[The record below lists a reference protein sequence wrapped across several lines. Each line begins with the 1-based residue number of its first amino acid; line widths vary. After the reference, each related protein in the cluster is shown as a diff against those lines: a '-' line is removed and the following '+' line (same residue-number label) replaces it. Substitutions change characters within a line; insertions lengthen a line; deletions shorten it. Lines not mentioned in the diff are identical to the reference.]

1 MGLFKNKKK
10 KEPDKKKPKN
20 NRDYDAL
27 GFEHDDAEA
36 HGKKNVAFG
45 IKAASRI
52 HMSIFGLVGSGKSS
66 ILKLLLLQ
74 NLQRGDGFMVV
85 DPHGELARTIL
96 SIIPKSRIDDVIYI
110 NPSSIYKYGRT
121 ILINPLEVKKPE
133 ERYVVVMSFVNSL
146 YNLYS
151 DTWGPRLETV
161 LRNAANALVETEKN
175 NTLGD
180 LTRMISNKA
189 DRKSLLKMVSSENVR
204 NFWIEIFE
212 KQYSK
217 EAGSAA
223 YNKMDKIMSTPA
235 VAAMLDSNVSSI
247 QIDDIIKNKRILIVD
262 LSSGASDDIAK
273 FLGTILLNML
283 YIEAKKRIDLEDDME
298 DIKKNPFY
306 VYVDEAHL
314 FSNTTMSEMLRALR
328 KFGVKM
334 TIATQTINAYE
345 KSFADEICGVCQTIV
360 CGKCDHNTA
369 KAVQASMPISV
380 DDLQDLQNHT
390 FAFCSAEA
398 GVPVQGVFKSQ
409 PIPAPGQKIRDW
421 REVAQHSLK
430 KWGETVSI
438 EKYMRQSI
446 VRDITLTPFEA
457 AIVHMLHFSDRDAT
471 REELTKELEERFG
484 EIKSSDIMNALK
496 NHLTRDLRY
505 IKENRV
511 KSDDGDVNLSMRYSI
526 TSKARET
533 YLSHAAIGRRAGS
546 ELHLET
552 MFQIAELQMRLGKHC
567 QLDLGDVGASLPDLL
582 ILEPETYKYNDRTYL
597 SPDRWNENTAI
608 AVEVETDPT
617 KHTEQIYKNWKKN
630 NEMHLYVW
638 FVVYNEKHF
647 DAIHEILAGKDD
659 VDPSSYSIVTIHK
672 DIAIK
677 NKIAEIV
684 EVPMLSDAP
693 TKWLPWCEPENT
705 PKFPYGNYKSS
716 EKAEN
721 VDGIQWNERRQKIIE
736 DENTRVVIIG
746 DEDLEQA
753 TNEPKNAERAGSGQ
767 QTPKQ
772 EIMEQTSMAR
782 ETAEDTVTE
791 KPIAEQASAEQA
803 NVEGINAIVAAID
816 RPYTENDPSEPE
828 PIKVTE
834 LTDYT
839 DSPEAAQ
846 TDKTEDNTS
855 KQADVE
861 QSGTDSSAIKN
872 ADRGT
877 SEIYHLSNLEH
888 MIYNVVNEGLSVN
901 PVKIRERI
909 GVNALESD
917 IRKAVNGLHKKGLVA
932 PDLQTR
938 NVRMESLKGG
948 SPKRTYYRERI
959 MVKMELVE
967 NPNTA
972 VGQAKMIPGNKVDD
986 TTSSKAATYSDE
998 NLETM
1003 GRGRLHGLLI
1013 SDRTT
1018 EKQKNKIMELLKAK
1032 GVVYDTIKLD

>member
-1 MGLFKNKKK
+1 MGLFGKKK
-10 KEPDKKKPKN
+10 KETEPDEKKPKI

-66 ILKLLLLQ
+66 ILKLLILQ

-96 SIIPKSRIDDVIYI
+96 SIIPKSRMDDVIYI
-110 NPSSIYKYGRT
+110 NPSSIYKYGKT

-161 LRNAANALVETEKN
+161 LRNAANALVETDKH

-235 VAAMLDSNVSSI
+235 VAAMLDSNKSSI
-247 QIDDIIKNKRILIVD
+247 QISDIIKNKRMLIVD

-283 YIEAKKRIDLEDDME
+283 YIEAKKRIDLEDEME
-298 DIKKNPFY
+298 DITKNPFY
-306 VYVDEAHL
+306 VYVDEAHM
-314 FSNTTMSEMLRALR
+314 FSNSTMSEMLRALR
-328 KFGVKM
+328 KFGIKM

-345 KSFADEICGVCQTIV
+345 KTFADEICGVCQTIV

-380 DDLQDLQNHT
+380 DDLQDLQTHT

-409 PIPAPGQKIRDW
+409 PIPAPAQQISDW
-421 REVAQHSLK
+421 REVAHHSLK

-446 VRDITLTPFEA
+446 VRDIPLAPLEA

-471 REELTKELEERFG
+471 REELTKALEERFG

-511 KSDDGDVNLSMRYSI
+511 KSDDGDGNLSMRYSI
-526 TSKARET
+526 ALKARET

-552 MFQIAELQMRLGKHC
+552 IFQIAEIQMRMGRHC

-582 ILEPETYKYNDRTYL
+582 ILEPETYKYNDRVYL
-597 SPDRWNENTAI
+597 SPERWNENTAI

-617 KHTEQIYKNWKKN
+617 KHMEQIYKNWTKN
-630 NEMHLYVW
+630 NEMHLVVW
-638 FVVYNEKHF
+638 FIVYSEKHAN
-647 DAIHEILAGKDD
+647 AIHEILASKED
-659 VDPSSYSIVTIHK
+659 VDPSSYTIATITK
-672 DIAIK
+672 DDVV
-677 NKIAEIV
+677 NKIAGNIV
-684 EVPMLSDAP
+684 DVPGSAEAP
-693 TKWLPWCEPENT
+693 GKWLPWCNPNGMDENDIT
-705 PKFPYGNYKSS
+705 AK
-716 EKAEN
+716 KAEN
-721 VDGIQWNERRQKIIE
+721 VDGMQWNERRQEITE
-736 DENTRVVIIG
+736 GENTRVVIIG
-746 DEDLEQA
+746 DEYLEQA
-753 TNEPKNAERAGSGQ
+753 TNEQKNVDRGSSGQ
-767 QTPKQ
+767 QEPGQ
-772 EIMEQTSMAR
+772 EITEPTSMAR
-782 ETAEDTVTE
+782 ERADYAVTY
-791 KPIAEQASAEQA
+791 KPIAEQASAKQAVVEQA
-803 NVEGINAIVAAID
+803 SAEGINDIITAIS
-816 RPYTENDPSEPE
+816 RPDTENDPSEPE

-834 LTDYT
+834 PTDYA
-839 DSPEAAQ
+839 DSPNATQ
-846 TDKTEDNTS
+846 TDKTEDNAS
-855 KQADVE
+855 KQDGVG
-861 QSGTDSSAIKN
+861 QSGTGRSTVEN

-877 SEIYHLSNLEH
+877 SEIYHLSNLEYT
-888 MIYNVVNEGLSVN
+888 IYNVVNEGLSVD

-909 GVNALESD
+909 GINALESD

-938 NVRMESLKGG
+938 RVRMESLKGG
-948 SPKRTYYRERI
+948 SPKKTYYRERI

-986 TTSSKAATYSDE
+986 TTSSKMATYSDKDLE
-998 NLETM
+998 NM
-1003 GRGRLHGLLI
+1003 GRGRLNGLLR
-1013 SDRTT
+1013 SSRTT
-1018 EKQKNKIMELLKAK
+1018 EKQKNKISEILKAK
-1032 GVVYDTIKLD
+1032 RWLTTP